1 MISVKKDWAMGGG
14 NATFLRAVRASLCDW
29 FNVTLSPDYNA
40 DHADHFHVDMGWY
53 RTCR

>member
-1 MISVKKDWAMGGG
+1 MKTGWNGTDAQ
-14 NATFLRAVRASLCDW
+14 ARFLRAARDSLCQW